1 MGKKIRKRW
10 NPRRREPELT
20 GASSCPTQR
29 GTLWEPRRRSKS
41 YRNHS
46 LWIHSRSGWLV
57 GWLVGWFGWGWTI
70 FGFELRVLH
79 LLGRCYATWATPPAL
94 FSLVIFEIE
103 SHFLST
109 LAILLISA
117 SWISRIIGMSHWLL
131 ALWHKCPLKNERPLD
146 HKKKSLQK
154 ESQQRQRK
162 SSELLIKIR
171 VEIN

>member
-1 MGKKIRKRW
+1 MESKEKGTWVNRSILLPHSERHFVRTKEKEQELQ
-10 NPRRREPELT
+10 EPLPMN
-20 GASSCPTQR
+20 SQQ
-29 GTLWEPRRRSKS
+29 K
-41 YRNHS
+41 
-46 LWIHSRSGWLV
+46 WLA